1 MRTETQLSNL
11 QTDNPNQ
18 ARRLPLYTWLGL
30 LILIIGEVL
39 LLVDQRTVI
48 KWFTPLMWTGY
59 IIALDGWLR
68 RRTGESW
75 LTTRIKEFPFL
86 VLASVGI
93 WVLFEAYN
101 LHLQNWFYLSVP
113 TSPIL
118 RFVGYF
124 WSFATIIPGV
134 FLTSQIIA
142 SYLPRLRSSTANLS
156 DPGSRSLWFLVGIA
170 MVTIPLVVPTSI
182 ARFLFGSVWIGFIFL
197 VDPINELIGAPSMRV
212 MLENGEQRKIAAL
225 LVGGF
230 ICGLLWEA
238 WNYQAFIKQGGHW
251 IYMVPQ
257 ALRIFDLHYGQMPI
271 LGMLGFPPFAL
282 ELYAMYQLFRRM
294 IEGRKLLGPVL
305 W

>member
-11 QTDNPNQ
+11 QKVNPNQ
-18 ARRLPLYTWLGL
+18 THRLPLYTWLGL
-30 LILIIGEVL
+30 MILITAEVL
-39 LLVDQRTVI
+39 LLIDQHTIIR
-48 KWFTPLMWTGY
+48 WFTPLMWTGY
-59 IIALDGWLR
+59 IIAMDGWLR
-68 RRTGESW
+68 QRTGESW

-113 TSPIL
+113 PSRVL
-118 RFVGYF
+118 RFVAYF

-142 SYLPRLRSSTANLS
+142 SYLPQLRSSTANLP
-156 DPGSRSLWFLVGIA
+156 DPGSRSLWFLVGLA
-170 MVTIPLVVPTSI
+170 MVTIPLAVPTSI

-197 VDPINELIGAPSMRV
+197 VDPINERMGAPSLRV

-251 IYMVPQ
+251 IYTVPQ
-257 ALRIFDLHYGQMPI
+257 ALRIFNLHYGQMPI

-294 IEGRKLLGPVL
+294 IEGRQILGPVL